1 MEKSLNSNKNIEVDP
16 LDEMLDRTGCRTVH
30 ESLRVSKFFNLI

>member
-1 MEKSLNSNKNIEVDP
+1 MENSLNASKSIEVDP

-30 ESLRVSKFFNLI
+30 ESLRVSEFF